1 MVVVFSWLTF
11 DLNIYFSH
19 NLKPTCMPPQVPV
32 SQNQEL
38 KLCQRRFDANKK
50 VMHHRQQKK

>member
-1 MVVVFSWLTF
+1 MVVVFSRLTF

-19 NLKPTCMPPQVPV
+19 NLKLTCMPQVPV

-38 KLCQRRFDANKK
+38 KLYQRRFEANKK
-50 VMHHRQQKK
+50 VMYHRQQKK